1 MAPIPCAHSSCPS
14 TTFFLPLPP
23 NKTTTSYTY
32 YDILF
37 FCSSDPLQNYLDKD
51 ELDMEQPAHRHFIL
65 QIALKCA
72 DISNPCRPWD
82 ISRKW
87 SQKVCEEFFRQGD
100 YERQLN
106 LPVTALCDRF
116 STSIPKIQV
125 GFFKFVVLPLYE
137 EWHRFLDDGFSRSLM
152 HHLHGN
158 QKQWEV
164 LLQEEAAEA
173 EAKAAAAAAAVAA
186 TTAGTAI
193 VVTTGQDS
201 IAFEQNI
208 EPPEA
213 SEVRY

>member
-1 MAPIPCAHSSCPS
+1 
-14 TTFFLPLPP
+14 
-23 NKTTTSYTY
+23 
-32 YDILF
+32 
-37 FCSSDPLQNYLDKD
+37 
-51 ELDMEQPAHRHFIL
+51 
-65 QIALKCA
+65 
-72 DISNPCRPWD
+72 
-82 ISRKW
+82 
-87 SQKVCEEFFRQGD
+87 
-100 YERQLN
+100 
-106 LPVTALCDRF
+106 
-116 STSIPKIQV
+116 
-125 GFFKFVVLPLYE
+125 
-137 EWHRFLDDGFSRSLM
+137 M